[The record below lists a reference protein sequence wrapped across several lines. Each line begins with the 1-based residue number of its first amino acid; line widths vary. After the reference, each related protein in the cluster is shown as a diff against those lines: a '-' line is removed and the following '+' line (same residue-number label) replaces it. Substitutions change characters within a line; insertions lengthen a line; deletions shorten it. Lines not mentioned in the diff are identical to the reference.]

1 MSKKEFVDRLEDEDF
16 LIRVRPFADDDGT
29 WNGEIDISILSFPDN
44 PMNDDDYGQVLHFIK
59 MMCATVPLMEK
70 DESIR
75 NLVDDYVT
83 STLDNELD
91 IEVQLENDMSV
102 EKTYEDNVVHLKYNT
117 KTKGSA

>member
-1 MSKKEFVDRLEDEDF
+1 MSKKEFVDKLEDEDF

-70 DESIR
+70 DERIR
-75 NLVDDYVT
+75 NLVDDYVM

-91 IEVQLENDMSV
+91 IEVQLENDTVV
-102 EKTYEDNVVHLKYNT
+102 EKTYEDNVVHLNFNT

>member
-1 MSKKEFVDRLEDEDF
+1 MSKKEFVDKLEDEDF

-70 DESIR
+70 DERIR

-91 IEVQLENDMSV
+91 IEVQLENDTVV
-102 EKTYEDNVVHLKYNT
+102 EKTYEDNVVHLNFNT

>member
-44 PMNDDDYGQVLHFIK
+44 PMNDEDYGQVLHFIK

-91 IEVQLENDMSV
+91 IEVQLENDTAV
-102 EKTYEDNVVHLKYNT
+102 EKTYEDNVVHLNFNT
-117 KTKGSA
+117 KTEGSA

>member
-1 MSKKEFVDRLEDEDF
+1 MSKKEFVDKLEDEDF

-44 PMNDDDYGQVLHFIK
+44 PMNDDDYEQVLHFIK
-59 MMCATVPLMEK
+59 MMCATVPLMEQ

-75 NLVDDYVT
+75 NLVHDYVT
-83 STLDNELD
+83 STLDKELD
-91 IEVQLENDMSV
+91 IEVQLETDMVV
-102 EKTYEDNVVHLKYNT
+102 EKTYEDNVVHLNFNT